1 MTDTCPM
8 YATLILTVVHEV
20 PSKELVANRYCVG
33 FSLDDPR
40 FQGFDIDRWAEPEM
54 RSILMRS
61 LVDEWVE
68 GALGITGC
76 EEISGSVQ
84 WQRRAIPND

>member
-1 MTDTCPM
+1 M
-8 YATLILTVVHEV
+8 YANLILTVVHEV

>member
-1 MTDTCPM
+1 M

-20 PSKELVANRYCVG
+20 PSEDLVANRYCVG

-40 FQGFDIDRWAEPEM
+40 FRGFDIDRWAEPEM
-54 RSILMRS
+54 RAILMRS
-61 LVDEWVE
+61 LVDEWAE

-76 EEISGSVQ
+76 EEIAGSVQ
-84 WQRRAIPND
+84 WQQLATS

>member
-1 MTDTCPM
+1 MTDTCPT
-8 YATLILTVVHEV
+8 YTTLILSVFYEV
-20 PSKELVANRYCVG
+20 PVANRRYFRYCVG

-40 FQGFDIDRWAEPEM
+40 FQGFDIDRWKEPEM

-61 LVDEWVE
+61 LIDEWAE
-68 GALGITGC
+68 GALVITGC

-84 WQRRAIPND
+84 W

>member
-1 MTDTCPM
+1 MTDTCST
-8 YATLILTVVHEV
+8 YVTLVLTVVHEV
-20 PSKELVANRYCVG
+20 PSEELVANRYCVG
-33 FSLDDPR
+33 FSLDDPL

-61 LVDEWVE
+61 LIDEWTE

-84 WQRRAIPND
+84 WQQIAND

>member
-1 MTDTCPM
+1 MTDTCPT
-8 YATLILTVVHEV
+8 YATLVLTVVYEV
-20 PSKELVANRYCVG
+20 PSEELVANRYCVG

-61 LVDEWVE
+61 LIDEWAE
-68 GALGITGC
+68 GALVITGC

-84 WQRRAIPND
+84 WQQRTISPH